1 MRYNIR
7 EVVIMQPLSP
17 ATFTESLAQLRR
29 ALADADPQA
38 AGESA
43 PFEAAAEAVA
53 AAFTAAPEGERPR
66 LLLRALDE
74 AIAAVEIAA
83 RLADELHGPALRPE
97 AFEEGRQPEA
107 LTLAYREFVQ
117 SQTVYAPLYA
127 YRNTLAGQMR
137 TEAQPAPHERSAKTG
152 QTELADAPA
161 ESAASG
167 MGVDRLNDT
176 SAYQRCFACGAH
188 NTAGLR
194 LVFRREGEEI
204 VTEFTPGERFQGFP
218 GVVHGGILATLLD
231 ETLSRTATVEGRWMM
246 TGRLEIRYRGPA
258 PVGRALRVTA
268 RMISSRARMVRAAGE
283 IRLAD
288 APETLIAT
296 ADGTFLPVPP
306 RYQDD
311 VVERYPEL
319 AGFFAI

>member
-1 MRYNIR
+1 
-7 EVVIMQPLSP
+7 MQSDSP

-29 ALADADPQA
+29 ALADADPLV

-43 PFEAAAEAVA
+43 PFEAAATVA
-53 AAFTAAPEGERPR
+53 AAFAAAPEGERPR

-74 AIAAVEIAA
+74 AIAAIEIAA

-107 LTLAYREFVQ
+107 LTLAYREFTT
-117 SQTVYAPLYA
+117 SQTAYAPLYA
-127 YRNTLAGQMR
+127 YRNTLAGQLR
-137 TEAQPAPHERSAKTG
+137 VEAQPAPHEPRA
-152 QTELADAPA
+152 QTEPSSVAVPPPVEGAPA
-161 ESAASG
+161 G
-167 MGVDRLNDT
+167 MSVDRLNDT
-176 SAYQRCFACGAH
+176 SAYQRCFACGAR

-194 LVFRREGEEI
+194 LVFRREGDEI
-204 VTEFTPGERFQGFP
+204 ATEFTPDERFQGFP

-231 ETLSRTATVEGRWMM
+231 ETLSRTTTAEGRWMM
-246 TGRLEIRYRGPA
+246 TGRLEVRYRGPA

-268 RMISSRARMVRAAGE
+268 RTVSSRARMVRAAGE

-288 APETLIAT
+288 APATLIAT

>member
-1 MRYNIR
+1 
-7 EVVIMQPLSP
+7 MQPDSP

-29 ALADADPQA
+29 ALAGADPLA
-38 AGESA
+38 ATTASA
-43 PFEAAAEAVA
+43 PFAAAEAVA
-53 AAFTAAPEGERPR
+53 MAFTAAPEGERPR

-83 RLADELHGPALRPE
+83 RLADDLHGPTLRLE
-97 AFEEGRQPEA
+97 AFEEGQRPEA
-107 LTLAYREFVQ
+107 LTLAYREFAQ
-117 SQTVYAPLYA
+117 SQTAYAPLYA
-127 YRNTLAGQMR
+127 YRNMLAGR
-137 TEAQPAPHERSAKTG
+137 LRLETPGSETHTRSEEAEGTEP
-152 QTELADAPA
+152 ADAPV
-161 ESAASG
+161 ERAAAG

-176 SAYQRCFACGAH
+176 SAYQRCFACGVR

-194 LVFRREGEEI
+194 LVFRREGDEI
-204 VTEFTPGERFQGFP
+204 VTEFAPDERFQGFP

-246 TGRLEIRYRGPA
+246 TGRLEVRYRGPA

-268 RMISSRARMVRAAGE
+268 RTVSSRARMVRAAGE

-306 RYQDD
+306 HYQDD
-311 VVERYPEL
+311 AVGRYPEL
-319 AGFFAI
+319 SGFFAI

>member
-1 MRYNIR
+1 MQ
-7 EVVIMQPLSP
+7 EVFTMQPVSP

-29 ALADADPQA
+29 ALADADPLA
-38 AGESA
+38 AGADA
-43 PFEAAAEAVA
+43 PFAAAETVA
-53 AAFTAAPEGERPR
+53 ATFTAAPEGERPR

-83 RLADELHGPALRPE
+83 RLADELHGSELRPE
-97 AFEEGRQPEA
+97 AFEEGQQPAA
-107 LTLAYREFVQ
+107 LTLAYREFIAAQ
-117 SQTVYAPLYA
+117 AAYAPLYA
-127 YRNTLAGQMR
+127 YRNTLAGQVR
-137 TEAQPAPHERSAKTG
+137 VEAQPAPHERSAE
-152 QTELADAPA
+152 TERSRVAVPAPA
-161 ESAASG
+161 EDAAAG
-167 MGVDRLNDT
+167 MSVDRLNDT
-176 SAYQRCFACGAH
+176 SAYQRCFACGAR
-188 NTAGLR
+188 NMAGLR
-194 LVFRREGEEI
+194 LVFRQEGEEI

-268 RMISSRARMVRAAGE
+268 RTISSRARMVRASGE

-288 APETLIAT
+288 APATLIAT

-306 RYQDD
+306 HYQDD